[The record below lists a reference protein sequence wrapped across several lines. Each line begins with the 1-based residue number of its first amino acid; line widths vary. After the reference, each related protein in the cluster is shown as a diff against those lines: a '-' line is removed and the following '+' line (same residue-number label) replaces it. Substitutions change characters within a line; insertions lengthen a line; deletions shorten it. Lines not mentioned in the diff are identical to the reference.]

1 MFGYATH
8 SYMINPFSPASVP
21 GLAAW
26 FDAADIATI
35 TESSGAVSQWN
46 DKSGN
51 NYHLTQGTGASQP
64 GTGSATQNGLNVLTF
79 DGGDHLNMPS
89 GMFTIPNGDNASFA
103 VAKIN
108 TEAATT
114 QYLMSRTEAGS
125 VRNYIRFSPTAG
137 NILFHSAATNL
148 GGVSNTGN
156 TNTNHQIISC
166 YRSGTTQSIQVNG
179 DTAATNA
186 NGASEPGIDAGTFG
200 SLVAGG
206 FLTGQIAEYFEYNR
220 APSADEILSLNFYL
234 SLKWGIALP

>member
-1 MFGYATH
+1 MFGYANH
-8 SYMINPFSPASVP
+8 SYLINALTPPSIP

-26 FDAADIATI
+26 YDAADTATI
-35 TESSGAVSQWN
+35 TSSSGAVSQWN

-51 NYHLTQGTGASQP
+51 NYHVTQGTGASQP
-64 GTGSATQNGLNVLTF
+64 GTGGSTLNGLNVLTF
-79 DGGDHLNMPS
+79 DGGDHLVMPS
-89 GMFTIPNGDNASFA
+89 GLYTIPNGDNATFA
-103 VAKIN
+103 VAKIT

-114 QYLMSRTEAGS
+114 QYLFSMTEAGS

-156 TNTNHQIISC
+156 TNTNHQILTG
-166 YRSGTTQSIQVNG
+166 YRSGTTLSMQVNG
-179 DTAATNA
+179 DTAATNS
-186 NGASEPGIDAGTFG
+186 NGASEPGIDGATIG

-206 FLTGQIAEYFEYNR
+206 FLTGQIAEIFIYSR
-220 APSADEILSLNFYL
+220 APSADEIKSLNFYL